1 MQEEVENRTVN
12 LAITTTK
19 LSFRSLYAAYMK
31 YRHYRS
37 ERKTVKEQKKAQKA
51 KERSE
56 IHGKQSVKDLVGQN
70 QGVSNME
77 IAKTDL
83 KGFERVTRKYGVD
96 YAIRKDPSQDPP
108 RYIVFFKARDADALT
123 AAFITKELLSILG
136 HQKDY
141 HCLIDYGSKAIRLE
155 PGLQDAYY
163 WVIIAA
169 ENIGNSATRERCLA
183 TARQELTDE
192 EYEKLTHLL
201 NASKV
206 VDTAILAGQSQG

>member
-1 MQEEVENRTVN
+1 MISEDVH
-12 LAITTTK
+12 ITTDADEMEKLYEQTKHMPDTKTK
-19 LSFRSLYAAYMK
+19 LDTLKKAFSLYRGRLFEAGEADMGSWMIPFTSAY
-31 YRHYRS
+31 
-37 ERKTVKEQKKAQKA
+37 
-51 KERSE
+51 
-56 IHGKQSVKDLVGQN
+56 N
-70 QGVSNME
+70 Q
-77 IAKTDL
+77 I
-83 KGFERVTRKYGVD
+83 FVD
-96 YAIRKDPSQDPP
+96 
-108 RYIVFFKARDADALT
+108 
-123 AAFITKELLSILG
+123 ITKELLSILG

>member
-1 MQEEVENRTVN
+1 MIRRIYVEEFFWRYSEVIADIEEGGHRRIRLFEAGEADMGSWMIPFT
-12 LAITTTK
+12 
-19 LSFRSLYAAYMK
+19 SAY
-31 YRHYRS
+31 
-37 ERKTVKEQKKAQKA
+37 
-51 KERSE
+51 
-56 IHGKQSVKDLVGQN
+56 N
-70 QGVSNME
+70 Q
-77 IAKTDL
+77 I
-83 KGFERVTRKYGVD
+83 FVD
-96 YAIRKDPSQDPP
+96 
-108 RYIVFFKARDADALT
+108 
-123 AAFITKELLSILG
+123 ITKELLSILG

>member
-1 MQEEVENRTVN
+1 MTDANC
-12 LAITTTK
+12 
-19 LSFRSLYAAYMK
+19 
-31 YRHYRS
+31 
-37 ERKTVKEQKKAQKA
+37 
-51 KERSE
+51 
-56 IHGKQSVKDLVGQN
+56 LVGRPAA
-70 QGVSNME
+70 SR
-77 IAKTDL
+77 D
-83 KGFERVTRKYGVD
+83 F
-96 YAIRKDPSQDPP
+96 
-108 RYIVFFKARDADALT
+108 FFKARDADALT

>member
-1 MQEEVENRTVN
+1 MLEAGEADMGSWMIPFT
-12 LAITTTK
+12 
-19 LSFRSLYAAYMK
+19 SAY
-31 YRHYRS
+31 
-37 ERKTVKEQKKAQKA
+37 
-51 KERSE
+51 
-56 IHGKQSVKDLVGQN
+56 N
-70 QGVSNME
+70 QM
-77 IAKTDL
+77 
-83 KGFERVTRKYGVD
+83 FVD
-96 YAIRKDPSQDPP
+96 
-108 RYIVFFKARDADALT
+108 
-123 AAFITKELLSILG
+123 ITKELLSILG

>member
-1 MQEEVENRTVN
+1 M
-12 LAITTTK
+12 
-19 LSFRSLYAAYMK
+19 
-31 YRHYRS
+31 
-37 ERKTVKEQKKAQKA
+37 
-51 KERSE
+51 
-56 IHGKQSVKDLVGQN
+56 D
-70 QGVSNME
+70 
-77 IAKTDL
+77 
-83 KGFERVTRKYGVD
+83 
-96 YAIRKDPSQDPP
+96 
-108 RYIVFFKARDADALT
+108 
-123 AAFITKELLSILG
+123 ITKELLSILG

-169 ENIGNSATRERCLA
+169 ENLGNSATRERCLA